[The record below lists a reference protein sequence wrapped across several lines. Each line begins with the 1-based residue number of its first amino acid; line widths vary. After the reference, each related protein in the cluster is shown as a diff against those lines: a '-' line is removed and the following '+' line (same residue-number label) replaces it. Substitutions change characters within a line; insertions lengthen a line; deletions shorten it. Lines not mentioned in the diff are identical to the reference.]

1 MELPARWFKAA
12 SRTEKGVF
20 SVPRWSL
27 GGSGT
32 ERGVFSV
39 RDDSGDADYDKK
51 LPETAGPQAEK
62 KRCRQKLLG
71 HDHDDG
77 DIFLSGEFQGP
88 LGPRL
93 VDSH

>member
-20 SVPRWSL
+20 SVPRWSF

-39 RDDSGDADYDKK
+39 RDDSGDADYDEK
-51 LPETAGPQAEK
+51 TA
-62 KRCRQKLLG
+62 
-71 HDHDDG
+71 
-77 DIFLSGEFQGP
+77 
-88 LGPRL
+88 
-93 VDSH
+93 